1 MIKVL
6 IVDDS
11 AFFRNALKSMLCED
25 PEIQIVG
32 MARDG
37 NEALDMVRSL
47 NPDVI
52 TLDVEMPKRDGLST
66 LQVIM
71 AENPRPVIM
80 VSSLTQE
87 GAEATLKAMELGAL
101 DFIPKYPPDSSRL
114 DLTRLSVELCTKV
127 KAVVGKVRRF
137 PLRATQVRPGVGTA
151 GTGGTAGL
159 GGTPPRPLS
168 PGVRPISPVSHP
180 LVSSVPPAVTR
191 PRGRQTRD
199 YVAIGVSTGGP
210 PAVQKVLSA
219 LPADFPA
226 CIFIAQHMP
235 GSFTGPFAKRLDS
248 VSKIRVKEAE
258 NGDRVQSGVAYV
270 APGGKHVRVDLRGAT
285 PVLSVVAEPVEAL
298 YKPSASVLMESIG
311 NAAGGRTLGVMMTG
325 MGSDGL
331 EGMKVLKRKG
341 GYAIAQNEASCVV
354 YGMPKSIVDAGL
366 ADEVVDI
373 DRLAEAIMAALYK

>member
-1 MIKVL
+1 MITVL

-11 AFFRNALKSMLCED
+11 AFFRNALKSMLTED
-25 PEIQIVG
+25 PDLQVVG
-32 MARDG
+32 MAKDG
-37 NEALDMVRSL
+37 NEALDLIRTL
-47 NPDVI
+47 NPDVV

-66 LQVIM
+66 LRVIM
-71 AENPRPVIM
+71 AEKPRPVIM

-114 DLTRLSVELCTKV
+114 DLARLSAELCTKV
-127 KAVVGKVRRF
+127 KAVVSMARRF
-137 PLRATQVRPGVGTA
+137 PLR
-151 GTGGTAGL
+151 TGM
-159 GGTPPRPLS
+159 S
-168 PGVRPISPVSHP
+168 RPIARPAMSATPASSFSPP
-180 LVSSVPPAVTR
+180 GYTPRAAVPVAPTPAVAAK

-226 CIFIAQHMP
+226 CILIAQHMP
-235 GSFTGPFAKRLDS
+235 ASFTGPFAKRLDS
-248 VSKIRVKEAE
+248 VSKIQVKEAE
-258 NGDRVQSGVAYV
+258 TGDRIQNGVAYV
-270 APGGKHVRVDLRGAT
+270 APGGKHLRVDLRGAT
-285 PVLSVVAEPVEAL
+285 PILSVVTDPADAL
-298 YKPSASVLMESIG
+298 YKPSATVLMESMG
-311 NAAGGRTLGVMMTG
+311 LAVGSRTLGVMMTG
-325 MGSDGL
+325 MGSDGT

-354 YGMPKSIVDAGL
+354 YGMPKAVVEAGL
-366 ADEVVDI
+366 ADEVVDV

>member
-1 MIKVL
+1 MINVL

-11 AFFRNALKSMLCED
+11 AFFRNALKSMLADD
-25 PEIQIVG
+25 PEIAIVG

-37 NEALDMVRSL
+37 NEALDMVRAL
-47 NPDVI
+47 NPDVV
-52 TLDVEMPKRDGLST
+52 TLDVEMPRRDGLST

-87 GAEATLKAMELGAL
+87 GAEATLKAMDLGAL
-101 DFIPKYPPDSSRL
+101 DFIPKYPPDSFRL
-114 DLTRLSVELCTKV
+114 DLARLSTELCTKV
-127 KAVVGKVRRF
+127 KAVVHKARRF
-137 PLRATQVRPGVGTA
+137 PVRQPLA
-151 GTGGTAGL
+151 A
-159 GGTPPRPLS
+159 RPLS
-168 PGVRPISPVSHP
+168 PGVSTTPEARPAFGTRPAPSSHLTGAAGTAGAVAPPVT
-180 LVSSVPPAVTR
+180 LR

-226 CIFIAQHMP
+226 CILIAQHMP

-258 NGDRVQSGVAYV
+258 TGDRIQNGVAYV
-270 APGGKHVRVDLRGAT
+270 APGGKHMRVDLRGAT
-285 PVLSVVAEPVEAL
+285 PYLSITTEPAEAL
-298 YKPSASVLMESIG
+298 YKPSANVLMESMG
-311 NAAGGRTLGVMMTG
+311 NAVGSRTLGVMMTG
-325 MGSDGL
+325 MGSDGT

-341 GYAIAQNEASCVV
+341 GISIAQNEASCVV
-354 YGMPKSIVDAGL
+354 YGMPKSVVDAGL